1 MSAALSAI
9 GFMAV
14 LTGLL
19 AVVLALANQR
29 LKVFEDPRVDAIAD
43 ILPGNNC
50 GACGQPGCRAF
61 AEKVVTG
68 DVAPG
73 QCTPSGAA
81 TVQMIAD
88 YLGVDVGGGEK
99 RVARLHCAG
108 GNNVAVQLA
117 EYKGHQSCRS
127 AAAVGRWAA
136 RWSA

>member
-50 GACGQPGCRAF
+50 GCLLY
-61 AEKVVTG
+61 TS
-68 DVAPG
+68 
-73 QCTPSGAA
+73 PSPR
-81 TVQMIAD
+81 D
-88 YLGVDVGGGEK
+88 L
-99 RVARLHCAG
+99 
-108 GNNVAVQLA
+108 
-117 EYKGHQSCRS
+117 
-127 AAAVGRWAA
+127 
-136 RWSA
+136 